1 MIPAASEAGIGNDR
15 REKTSGEFVML
26 FLAESHN
33 TGDITQYLEAE
44 TVRIGEL
51 MRAGIVETV
60 LLKAD
65 QSGAFLLV
73 RTADLASARDA
84 VESLPLAAHG
94 LTSVEF
100 TGVIAIDSIPGDPV
114 PQSAS

>member
-1 MIPAASEAGIGNDR
+1 
-15 REKTSGEFVML
+15 ML

-44 TVRIGEL
+44 TARIGEL

-60 LLKAD
+60 LVKAD

-73 RTADLASARDA
+73 RSADLASAHDA

-100 TGVIAIDSIPGDPV
+100 TEVIAIDSIAIDSIPGDPV
-114 PQSAS
+114 SQSAS

>member
-1 MIPAASEAGIGNDR
+1 M
-15 REKTSGEFVML
+15 F
-26 FLAESHN
+26 FLAESRN
-33 TGDITQYLEAE
+33 TGNITRYLEAE
-44 TVRIGEL
+44 TARIGEL

-73 RTADLASARDA
+73 RDADLVSARDA

-100 TGVIAIDSIPGDPV
+100 TEVIAIDSIPSDPV

>member
-1 MIPAASEAGIGNDR
+1 
-15 REKTSGEFVML
+15 
-26 FLAESHN
+26 
-33 TGDITQYLEAE
+33 
-44 TVRIGEL
+44 

-73 RTADLASARDA
+73 RTAELASARDA
-84 VESLPLAAHG
+84 VESLPLAGHG

-100 TGVIAIDSIPGDPV
+100 IEVIAIDSIPSDPV

>member
-1 MIPAASEAGIGNDR
+1 MIAAASEAEIGNGR
-15 REKTSGEFVML
+15 REKTSEEFVML

-33 TGDITQYLEAE
+33 TGDITPYLEAE
-44 TVRIGEL
+44 TARIGEL
-51 MRAGIVETV
+51 MRAGIIETV

-73 RTADLASARDA
+73 RSADLASARDA
-84 VESLPLAAHG
+84 IESLPLAAKG

-100 TGVIAIDSIPGDPV
+100 TEVIAIDSIPGASV
-114 PQSAS
+114 PQSAL

>member
-1 MIPAASEAGIGNDR
+1 
-15 REKTSGEFVML
+15 ML

-44 TVRIGEL
+44 TARIGEL

-73 RTADLASARDA
+73 RSADLASARDA
-84 VESLPLAAHG
+84 VVSLPLAAHG

-100 TGVIAIDSIPGDPV
+100 AEVIAIDSIPGDPV

>member
-1 MIPAASEAGIGNDR
+1 
-15 REKTSGEFVML
+15 ML
-26 FLAESHN
+26 FLVESHN
-33 TGDITQYLEAE
+33 NGDITPYLEAE
-44 TVRIGEL
+44 TARVGEL
-51 MRAGIVETV
+51 HRAGIVETV

-100 TGVIAIDSIPGDPV
+100 TEVMAIDSIPGDPA
-114 PQSAS
+114 PE

>member
-1 MIPAASEAGIGNDR
+1 
-15 REKTSGEFVML
+15 ML

-51 MRAGIVETV
+51 MRAGIIGTV

-65 QSGAFLLV
+65 QPGAFLLV
-73 RTADLASARDA
+73 RSARLGVRA
-84 VESLPLAAHG
+84 RHRRKPAAGRPRAH
-94 LTSVEF
+94 
-100 TGVIAIDSIPGDPV
+100 
-114 PQSAS
+114 QR

>member
-1 MIPAASEAGIGNDR
+1 
-15 REKTSGEFVML
+15 ML

-33 TGDITQYLEAE
+33 SGDIAPYLEAE

-60 LLKAD
+60 LVKAD

-73 RTADLASARDA
+73 RSADLASARGA

-100 TGVIAIDSIPGDPV
+100 TEVIAIDSIPSDPV

>member
-1 MIPAASEAGIGNDR
+1 
-15 REKTSGEFVML
+15 ML

-51 MRAGIVETV
+51 MRAGIIENV
-60 LLKAD
+60 LVKAD

-73 RTADLASARDA
+73 RSAGLASARAA
-84 VESLPLAAHG
+84 VESLPIAVHG

-100 TGVIAIDSIPGDPV
+100 TEVIAIDSIPSDLV

>member
-1 MIPAASEAGIGNDR
+1 
-15 REKTSGEFVML
+15 ML

-44 TVRIGEL
+44 TVRIGER
-51 MRAGIVETV
+51 MRDGIIETV
-60 LLKAD
+60 LVKAD

-73 RTADLASARDA
+73 RSADLASARDA
-84 VESLPLAAHG
+84 VGSLPLAAHG

-100 TGVIAIDSIPGDPV
+100 AEVIAVDGIPGDPV
-114 PQSAS
+114 AQSAS